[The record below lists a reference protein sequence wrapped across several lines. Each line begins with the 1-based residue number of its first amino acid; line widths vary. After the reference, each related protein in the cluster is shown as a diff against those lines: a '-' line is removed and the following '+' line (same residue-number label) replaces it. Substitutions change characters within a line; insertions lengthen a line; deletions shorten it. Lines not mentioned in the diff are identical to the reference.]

1 MHRCLPVLALLV
13 TLLAGCAA
21 LVDADLRQANSTGQP
36 VYIGHLAAAKPDRRG
51 RIAVAATI
59 FNTSPKT
66 YRYVDLTVAAQRRR
80 TGVAGHDPTAAKV
93 TLRLAGPLR
102 PRRTAGLTT
111 WRNVWHGERVSC
123 VDIVGIVLTDMDGG
137 VIVVDGPALAG
148 VQSRRLR
155 RGCDSPGNLPDP
167 ARKSLASG

>member
-1 MHRCLPVLALLV
+1 MQCCLPVLAPLV

-21 LVDADLRQANSTGQP
+21 LIDADLRQANTTGQP
-36 VYIGHLAAAKPDRRG
+36 VYIGRLAAGEPDQRG
-51 RIAVAATI
+51 RIDVSATI
-59 FNTSPKT
+59 FNTSAKT
-66 YRYVDLTVAAQRRR
+66 YRYVDLTVAAHRRPI
-80 TGVAGHDPTAAKV
+80 GAAGHDPLAAKV

-102 PRRTAGLTT
+102 PRRTAGLAT
-111 WRNVWHGERVSC
+111 WRNVWHGESVSC